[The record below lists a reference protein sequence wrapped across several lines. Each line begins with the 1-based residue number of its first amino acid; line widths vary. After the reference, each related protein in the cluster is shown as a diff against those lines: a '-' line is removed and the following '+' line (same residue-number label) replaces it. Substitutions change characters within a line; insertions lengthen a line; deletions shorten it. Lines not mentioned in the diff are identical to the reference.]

1 MQMWGGI
8 YLFFDNCYVALMI
21 VTESKLKIT
30 LTFDIAETVPFNF
43 MDSNSIEQAKLKKTN
58 KIS

>member
-1 MQMWGGI
+1 
-8 YLFFDNCYVALMI
+8 MI
-21 VTESKLKIT
+21 VTESKPKIT